1 MAAGFVLGCDAHCD
15 VPRGYASFSSRPA
28 ALPDDHFE
36 PPSQIVRAFL
46 ATYLCGYASGLTRL
60 RPSGTP
66 Y

>member
-15 VPRGYASFSSRPA
+15 VPA